1 MVWNIL
7 VLVHKG
13 TRGTRG
19 IVLQD
24 TLCKLVEAIIDTR
37 LRASLQF
44 HDVLHR
50 FRTERGTSMA
60 TMELKLAQY
69 VTKIN
74 HNPLLLLLIDLRK
87 SYNTVHR

>member
-1 MVWNIL
+1 M
-7 VLVHKG
+7 VLVPKG
-13 TRGTRG
+13 TRDTRG

-24 TLCKLVEAIIDTR
+24 TLSKVEEAIIDTR

-44 HDVLHR
+44 HGVLHR
-50 FRTERGTSMA
+50 LRTERKTSTA
-60 TMELKLAQY
+60 TMELKLAHY